1 MSESFK
7 DITAGGDVTGRDKY
21 TINNILPSPTQ
32 IDKLNELYNQEINQN
47 PQFENLIDE
56 LEHYSSS
63 RHSNRDLSS
72 KLESAGFEYLIDE
85 AEEFKE
91 SISKIIIK
99 QQNYKSAQKIITF
112 LLADTQSIFNNTMK
126 PKIKNINDET
136 MVREIIKEY
145 LEDKISDGLGEN
157 VLELYNRQIKGMM
170 YFLTGN
176 CHIEWE

>member
-1 MSESFK
+1 MSWFK
-7 DITAGGDVTGRDKY
+7 NINAGGDVTGRDKLT
-21 TINNILPSPTQ
+21 TINNILPPPTQ
-32 IDKLNELYNQEINQN
+32 IDRLNELYNEERNSHSQVKEV
-47 PQFENLIDE
+47 IDE

-63 RHSNRDLSS
+63 RHSDRDLSI

-91 SISKIIIK
+91 LISKVILK
-99 QQNYKSAQKIITF
+99 QQNYKSAQKIIAF
-112 LLADTQSIFNNTMK
+112 LLADIQSIFNTTMK
-126 PKIKNINDET
+126 PKIQNINDET
-136 MVREIIKEY
+136 RIREIIKEY
-145 LEDKISDGLGEN
+145 LEDEISNKLGDN